1 MAEPRPGSVARRRLP
16 ASRARPGTADEAGS
30 PAVDEA
36 AVVVSGAAVTG
47 SAGGAGAGA
56 SAGAPVPPPAEPA
69 GDDAP
74 DVPGNGGTPGTGGR
88 SGPPDPPSST
98 PGTCTST
105 RPGTPTSIGGV
116 VTGGRTWASAV
127 PAHRAPAVRALAATA
142 RKPAAPRRRIM
153 SPRPRA
159 RAAEPAPSPPP

>member
-1 MAEPRPGSVARRRLP
+1 PTRVLGSVTAPAMAEPRPGSVARRRLP

-36 AVVVSGAAVTG
+36 AVVVSGAAGTG
-47 SAGGAGAGA
+47 SAGGGGGGGGAGGAGAAPAGAGGGV
-56 SAGAPVPPPAEPA
+56 GAPDGRGRGGPPGAGGGPGPPA
-69 GDDAP
+69 
-74 DVPGNGGTPGTGGR
+74 
-88 SGPPDPPSST
+88 PPSST

-142 RKPAAPRRRIM
+142 RKPAAPRRR
-153 SPRPRA
+153 
-159 RAAEPAPSPPP
+159 